1 MLTVKNTNSFLF
13 ASRYNG
19 HDLTFP
25 VNEKVMIDTAAASHI
40 FGFGTD
46 DQARYNAIVRHGWAN
61 STADME
67 AGRKILSKFVFVD
80 ADEAVAMEPVAVETD
95 PPANAEPAP
104 AEVATADAD
113 IPSFVGSGRRS
124 KA

>member
-1 MLTVKNTNSFLF
+1 MLTVKNTNSFSF

-40 FGFGTD
+40 FGFGAD
-46 DQARYNAIVRHGWAN
+46 DHARYSAIVRHGWAN
-61 STADME
+61 STAEME

-80 ADEAVAMEPVAVETD
+80 SDEPIAMEQEAMSPALTD
-95 PPANAEPAP
+95 NAEPVFDD
-104 AEVATADAD
+104 AESKAD

-124 KA
+124 KT